1 MGPEN
6 NNGPVVAYM
15 DGQPV
20 EMAGE
25 TLQFTVAHMEGGE
38 IVPDTPDISAG
49 GVSVA
54 DITAAI
60 GTMSKAWAAVSVVIE
75 EAARAVRQI
84 VRQLARAWEFQQ
96 AMKWAE
102 AYNRPLANR
111 YHHTKKKR
119 TRKKY
124 AKQILAWYW
133 EEVRGCC
140 D

>member
-1 MGPEN
+1 MGPEKS
-6 NNGPVVAYM
+6 NGPVVAYM

-25 TLQFTVAHMEGGE
+25 PLQFTVAHMEGGE
-38 IVPDTPDISAG
+38 IVPDTPDFSAG

-54 DITAAI
+54 EITAAI
-60 GTMSKAWAAVSVVIE
+60 GTVTKAWGAVTAAIE
-75 EAARAVRQI
+75 EAARTVRQI

-102 AYNRPLANR
+102 AANRPLAAR

-119 TRKKY
+119 IRKKY
-124 AKQILAWYW
+124 TKRILSWYR
-133 EEVRGCC
+133 EEILQCC

>member
-1 MGPEN
+1 MGSEN
-6 NNGPVVAYM
+6 SGGHFVAYI
-15 DGQPV
+15 DGKPV

-25 TLQFTVAHMEGGE
+25 PLQFTVTHMEGGE
-38 IVPDTPDISAG
+38 IVPDTPDFSAG

-54 DITAAI
+54 EIAAAI
-60 GTMSKAWAAVSVVIE
+60 GTVSEVWDTVTVAIE
-75 EAARAVRQI
+75 EAARAIRQI
-84 VRQLARAWEFQQ
+84 VRQLTRAWEFQQ

-111 YHHTKKKR
+111 FHHTKKKR

-124 AKQILAWYW
+124 EKRIRAWYW